1 LILIGQSAIICQ
13 LILNIL
19 RAYTYTIGMSTEK
32 SRKELLEVRSD
43 NLRCEH

>member
-1 LILIGQSAIICQ
+1 
-13 LILNIL
+13 
-19 RAYTYTIGMSTEK
+19 MSTEK